1 MLITKRNIARDQVNL
16 KITWSLRN
24 QSYAHMDQI
33 TSDHIER
40 FKNDTSEGKD
50 TICRWNIGYLTKRC
64 ILKNRTTLKSFFH
77 ASGTILICYKQS
89 WWKQSAFKVVKA
101 FWWIK
106 LSFYSEEC
114 VKYPCVWTVQNFILG
129 RIWNCLPIFV
139 NLLACIIEF
148 VKLKALFGNHSFD
161 TCAKFN
167 VSFLLIF
174 RT

>member
-77 ASGTILICYKQS
+77 ASGTIWY
-89 WWKQSAFKVVKA
+89 ATNKVGE
-101 FWWIK
+101 
-106 LSFYSEEC
+106 S
-114 VKYPCVWTVQNFILG
+114 
-129 RIWNCLPIFV
+129 
-139 NLLACIIEF
+139 
-148 VKLKALFGNHSFD
+148 KALLKLLKHFD
-161 TCAKFN
+161 E
-167 VSFLLIF
+167 
-174 RT
+174 